1 MIGDNP
7 RLLKILDLVAKQ
19 SNWSKPLPP
28 GQGRGI
34 ALIHDL
40 EAVIAQ
46 VATVSISPKG
56 KLKIIKIDCVLD
68 LGNYVNPSIVKS
80 QIEGGIVMGIS
91 SALKEKI
98 IFEKGKVSQSNFD
111 DYKIAKMKD
120 IPEIEINLIKSDA
133 NTKGVDMGVF
143 PVAPAITNAIFAATG
158 KRIRH
163 LPIGKQKLV

>member
-1 MIGDNP
+1 
-7 RLLKILDLVAKQ
+7 
-19 SNWSKPLPP
+19 
-28 GQGRGI
+28 
-34 ALIHDL
+34 
-40 EAVIAQ
+40 
-46 VATVSISPKG
+46 
-56 KLKIIKIDCVLD
+56 
-68 LGNYVNPSIVKS
+68 
-80 QIEGGIVMGIS
+80 MGIS